1 MTTPG
6 AAGKQQGPS
15 AQGADRR
22 INMDNNLT
30 SMTFTLTADKPVS
43 NRHNVCPGS
52 YVLNGTRFDFRKT
65 EYKVLENGKQIQFS
79 VFDFDD
85 QYSDRPLTKK
95 DIGKGKSFAEFY
107 VFTGE
112 TCEED
117 DDDDEKVEI
126 EAVSDLRFGFSDGTT
141 VKASR
146 GVLQSANLALAS

>member
-1 MTTPG
+1 
-6 AAGKQQGPS
+6 
-15 AQGADRR
+15 
-22 INMDNNLT
+22 MDNLT
-30 SMTFTLTADKPVS
+30 SMSFVLTADKPVS

-95 DIGKGKSFAEFY
+95 DIGKSFAEFY

-112 TCEED
+112 TYEED
-117 DDDDEKVEI
+117 EDDEKVEI

-146 GVLQSANLALAS
+146 RCLQSANLALAS